1 MSKQNIKD
9 YRQQFID
16 QGYAIVENV
25 LTPKE
30 AKKGI
35 PILLDKIRPES
46 PESYAHIWGTR
57 RQLKTPQH
65 GIPRIARFATHPKLL
80 EVISNM
86 IDGPFRLSAEP
97 IPVVTFS

>member
-30 AKKGI
+30 AKKGAT
-35 PILLDKIRPES
+35 ILLDKIHPES

-57 RQLKTPQH
+57 RTVYIKLMNKLK
-65 GIPRIARFATHPKLL
+65 
-80 EVISNM
+80 
-86 IDGPFRLSAEP
+86 
-97 IPVVTFS
+97 VVCIMSHNN

>member
-30 AKKGI
+30 AKKGPPFCSTRFTQNRQSLT
-35 PILLDKIRPES
+35 PISGEHGDNSKCLSMVFLESLDLP
-46 PESYAHIWGTR
+46 
-57 RQLKTPQH
+57 
-65 GIPRIARFATHPKLL
+65 HPKLL

-86 IDGPFRLSAEP
+86 IDNPFRLSAEP

>member
-30 AKKGI
+30 AKKGAT
-35 PILLDKIRPES
+35 ILLDKIHPES

-57 RQLKTPQH
+57 RTVYIKLMTI
-65 GIPRIARFATHPKLL
+65 IPNFL
-80 EVISNM
+80 
-86 IDGPFRLSAEP
+86 
-97 IPVVTFS
+97 